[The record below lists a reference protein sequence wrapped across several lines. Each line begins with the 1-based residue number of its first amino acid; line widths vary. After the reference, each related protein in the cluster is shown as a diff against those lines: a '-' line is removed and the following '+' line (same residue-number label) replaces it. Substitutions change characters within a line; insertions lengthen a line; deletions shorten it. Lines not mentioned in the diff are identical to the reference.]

1 MDDNAL
7 RQDGT
12 VVATR
17 SVTLPGGSALGANR
31 LSGIAV
37 SADAARIWVTIA
49 VSAHF
54 PARLG
59 RSRITG
65 FGAAGTR

>member
-1 MDDNAL
+1 MRL

-17 SVTLPGGSALGANR
+17 SVTLPGGSVLGANR

-49 VSAHF
+49 GEVPNF
-54 PARLG
+54 PGQAGAVLELPA
-59 RSRITG
+59 